1 MRALLPALLI
11 FLVAPAAAVVA
22 QENPLTAYNKQ
33 VYGGVK
39 AILLGSA
46 EKMPEEKYGFRPTD
60 SVRSFGEIVGHAADA
75 QYLFCSIVLEET
87 NPAPQVEET
96 KTSKAE
102 LVAALEEAFAYCDTA
117 YDGMTETSAT
127 ELVTFRGGDS
137 PKLGVLQVN
146 LVHTMLHYGN
156 LVTYMRMNDVVPPTS
171 EPAFMQRSME

>member
-11 FLVAPAAAVVA
+11 CLIAPATAALG
-22 QENPLTAYNKQ
+22 QEDPLTAYNKQ

-75 QYLFCSIVLEET
+75 QYLFCSIVLGET
-87 NPAPQVEET
+87 NPAPQIEKT
-96 KTSKAE
+96 KSSKAD
-102 LVAALEEAFAYCDTA
+102 LTAALEDAFAYCDTA
-117 YDGMTETSAT
+117 YDGMTAASAT
-127 ELVTFRGGDS
+127 ELVTFHGGDS
-137 PKLGVLQVN
+137 PKLGVLHVN

-171 EPAFMQRSME
+171 EPAFMQRLRE